1 MPRKTFALA
10 REKRIMT
17 KTLKIDFFGS
27 PNLLTASGPLVPPP
41 PTPLLRHYLL
51 CYPRERPLAHN
62 PAGDGHSE
70 SMVKAVKQAIRLA
83 IQTDAKHWCMLAK
96 WAAFMY
102 NCSYNSTIGT
112 TPYFCR
118 HGREPRHAS
127 DLIFNHPGTTD
138 TVSLSQLVAR
148 INKVQASVQASVK
161 AMHQRFIRKNATLN
175 RTRQF
180 KKDDKVW
187 LHRVYPGRTARS
199 ANGLG
204 RAWFWP
210 FRPET
215 YRITQKLSAQH
226 VRIKPDDDISNNR
239 SQVVHMRRLK
249 HFKSQDDALDL
260 SIFDRD
266 DLQTVD

>member
-70 SMVKAVKQAIRLA
+70 SMVKAVKQAIRLT

-180 KKDDKVW
+180 KKDDKGTRRSLAEAVSM
-187 LHRVYPGRTARS
+187 LAVPKAFYREDEIIEEDVHRGHTCIVVIAIIATITRS
-199 ANGLG
+199 CGC
-204 RAWFWP
+204 
-210 FRPET
+210 T
-215 YRITQKLSAQH
+215 I
-226 VRIKPDDDISNNR
+226 V
-239 SQVVHMRRLK
+239 
-249 HFKSQDDALDL
+249 
-260 SIFDRD
+260 
-266 DLQTVD
+266 